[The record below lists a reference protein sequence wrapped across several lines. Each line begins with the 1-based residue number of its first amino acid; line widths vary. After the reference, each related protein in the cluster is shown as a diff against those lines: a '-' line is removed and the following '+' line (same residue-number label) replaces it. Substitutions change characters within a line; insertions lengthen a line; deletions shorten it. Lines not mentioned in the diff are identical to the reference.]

1 MPNLTPDEFQKAA
14 RHNILTGYWQADEVQ
29 RKNPLYMY
37 TLCQGNWMDFIRA
50 AELGHY
56 Y

>member
-1 MPNLTPDEFQKAA
+1 MTPEEFEKAA
-14 RHNILTGYWQADEVQ
+14 RYHILKNIWQADEVQ
-29 RKNPLYMY
+29 RKNIMYMY
-37 TLCQGNWMDFIRA
+37 TLCQGNWIDFIKA